1 MVRRGWIGSKNEDSL
16 YGKIRPKSTGFNLRI
31 FIDLI
36 PWHRGSPNFWRLI
49 DGPFAFETTMAGG
62 AREWRQ
68 NYGLGI
74 FMFYT
79 LLASFR
85 KRNFCSLGLT
95 ISSFFDFS
103 EDFKKIANFGHFRKI
118 FGSYSVN
125 EAFFEAPA
133 CHYLQLT
140 TQDNISWLP
149 ENVQKDHFWLNL
161 PIFIKKS

>member
-1 MVRRGWIGSKNEDSL
+1 MTQGVAKL
-16 YGKIRPKSTGFNLRI
+16 LTG
-31 FIDLI
+31 DLTATDN
-36 PWHRGSPNFWRLI
+36 S
-49 DGPFAFETTMAGG
+49 FETTASLADGG
-62 AREWRQ
+62 REWRKKQ
-68 NYGLGI
+68 SLGI

-103 EDFKKIANFGHFRKI
+103 EDFMKIANFGHFRKI

-125 EAFFEAPA
+125 ETFLEAPA